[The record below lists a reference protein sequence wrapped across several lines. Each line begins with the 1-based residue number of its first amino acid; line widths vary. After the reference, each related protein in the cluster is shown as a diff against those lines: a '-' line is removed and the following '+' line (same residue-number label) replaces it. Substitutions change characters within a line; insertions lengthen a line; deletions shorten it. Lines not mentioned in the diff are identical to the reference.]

1 MPSRHQSYNWPALV
15 EKASAMIRA
24 GKCQPTYV
32 DIADKLKIPRP
43 TVDDRFRS
51 LGISLDLLPHP
62 AKWPKVAPA
71 KVSKRENVDGGQP
84 DSFNGISAAEVVKL
98 LRRSPLTLPDL
109 ADRLDRGRVTVSEA
123 LAQMIVAGYGIVRE
137 GQTVK
142 VPPYRLPDRIPVL
155 SDAKSRT
162 FRFAVASD
170 WHIGSK
176 AAQVSALR
184 AFLDVAV
191 KRYGCQH
198 VLVPGD
204 ICAGYGVYRGQANE
218 VYAYAASEQLDALVN
233 TIPKFEGVSY
243 YVMGGN
249 HDYSFMKSSGFNIV
263 EAACRL
269 REDWVYCG
277 FDEATVPL
285 TPDLDIVMWHP
296 SGGVPYALTYRGQKF
311 AAELAQRELV
321 EIITGKKERPRTRFI
336 FWGHLHVAASFP
348 HGPIQVIGPGCFE
361 GRNSYLKQ
369 KGLTPMIQ
377 GVVVEAKITD
387 EGLIQEFTAHELRY
401 VEQEDDWHNAWIPS
415 QARQAHERIV
425 PMFRLS
431 KAKAAG
437 G

>member
-1 MPSRHQSYNWPALV
+1 
-15 EKASAMIRA
+15 
-24 GKCQPTYV
+24 
-32 DIADKLKIPRP
+32 
-43 TVDDRFRS
+43 
-51 LGISLDLLPHP
+51 
-62 AKWPKVAPA
+62 
-71 KVSKRENVDGGQP
+71 
-84 DSFNGISAAEVVKL
+84 
-98 LRRSPLTLPDL
+98 
-109 ADRLDRGRVTVSEA
+109 
-123 LAQMIVAGYGIVRE
+123 
-137 GQTVK
+137 
-142 VPPYRLPDRIPVL
+142 
-155 SDAKSRT
+155 
-162 FRFAVASD
+162 
-170 WHIGSK
+170 
-176 AAQVSALR
+176 
-184 AFLDVAV
+184 
-191 KRYGCQH
+191 
-198 VLVPGD
+198 
-204 ICAGYGVYRGQANE
+204 
-218 VYAYAASEQLDALVN
+218 
-233 TIPKFEGVSY
+233 
-243 YVMGGN
+243 
-249 HDYSFMKSSGFNIV
+249 
-263 EAACRL
+263 
-269 REDWVYCG
+269 
-277 FDEATVPL
+277 
-285 TPDLDIVMWHP
+285 MWHP